1 MALKVLGISASPRER
16 GNTDLLVREALK
28 GAEAAGA
35 KVEYAALRDL
45 KIGPCRECYS
55 CARTGCCAVE
65 DDYQAVYEKLLA
77 ADRLILATP
86 VFFMGPSAQAKL
98 LIDRCQCLWARK
110 YLLKQPLFAD
120 GPRDRRA
127 MVIAVGGTKGKK
139 MFECVRLTMKYFF
152 DAAEFT
158 YAANL
163 FVNQVDGRGD
173 ILKHPRAMA
182 EAARLGRALA
192 APDGSGPPK
201 EPETVE
207 LFGGETSGGRP
218 YGPYGRGEE
227 T

>member
-16 GNTDLLVREALK
+16 GNTDLLLREALR

-35 KVEYAALRDL
+35 EVEYVALRDL
-45 KIGPCRECYS
+45 AIGPCTENYS
-55 CARTGCCAVE
+55 CARTGECGIE
-65 DDYQAVYEKLLA
+65 DDYQAVYAKLLA
-77 ADRLILATP
+77 TDRLVFATP

-110 YLLKQPLFAD
+110 YLLKRPLFAD

-127 MVIAVGGTKGKK
+127 MVIAVGGTKGRK

-163 FVNQVDGRGD
+163 FVNQVDGRAE

-182 EAARLGRALA
+182 EAARLGSAIA
-192 APDGSGPPK
+192 DAGMPPAK

-207 LFGGETSGGRP
+207 LSGGAEIGGGWRGGEA
-218 YGPYGRGEE
+218 
-227 T
+227 

>member
-16 GNTDLLVREALK
+16 GNTDLLLREALR

-35 KVEYAALRDL
+35 EVEVVALRDL
-45 KIGPCRECYS
+45 KIGPCIECYR

-65 DDYQAVYEKLLA
+65 DDYQAVYAKLLA
-77 ADRLILATP
+77 TDRLVFATP

-163 FVNQVDGRGD
+163 FVNQVDGRAE
-173 ILKHPRAMA
+173 ILRVPRAMA
-182 EAARLGRALA
+182 EAARLGSAIA
-192 APDGSGPPK
+192 AAGMPPPK
-201 EPETVE
+201 APETVE
-207 LFGGETSGGRP
+207 LSGGAET
-218 YGPYGRGEE
+218 GGRCGEE

>member
-16 GNTDLLVREALK
+16 GNTDLLLREALR

-35 KVEYAALRDL
+35 EVEVVALRDL
-45 KIGPCRECYS
+45 KIGPCIENYS
-55 CARTGCCAVE
+55 CARTGECGIE
-65 DDYQAVYEKLLA
+65 DDYQAVYAKLLA
-77 ADRLILATP
+77 TDRLVFATP

-127 MVIAVGGTKGKK
+127 MVIAVGGTKGRK

-163 FVNQVDGRGD
+163 FVNQVDGRAE
-173 ILKHPRAMA
+173 ILRVPRAMA
-182 EAARLGRALA
+182 EAARLGSAIA
-192 APDGSGPPK
+192 AAGMPPPK
-201 EPETVE
+201 APETVE
-207 LFGGETSGGRP
+207 LSGGAET
-218 YGPYGRGEE
+218 GGRCGEE

>member
-1 MALKVLGISASPRER
+1 MTLKVLGISASPRER
-16 GNTDLLVREALK
+16 GNTDLLLREALR

-35 KVEYAALRDL
+35 EVEYVALRDL
-45 KIGPCRECYS
+45 AIGPCTENYS
-55 CARTGCCAVE
+55 CARTGECGIE
-65 DDYQAVYEKLLA
+65 DDYQAVYAKLLA
-77 ADRLILATP
+77 TDRLVFATP

-110 YLLKQPLFAD
+110 YLLKRPLFAD

-163 FVNQVDGRGD
+163 FVNQVDGRAE

-182 EAARLGRALA
+182 EAARLGSAIA
-192 APDGSGPPK
+192 AAGMPPPK

-207 LFGGETSGGRP
+207 LSGGAEI
-218 YGPYGRGEE
+218 GGRCGEE

>member
-16 GNTDLLVREALK
+16 GNTDLLLREALR

-35 KVEYAALRDL
+35 EVEVVALRDL
-45 KIGPCRECYS
+45 KIGPCIECYR

-65 DDYQAVYEKLLA
+65 DDYQAVYAKLLA
-77 ADRLILATP
+77 TDRLVFATP

-127 MVIAVGGTKGKK
+127 MVIAVGGTKGRK

-163 FVNQVDGRGD
+163 FVNQVDGRAE
-173 ILKHPRAMA
+173 ILRVPRAMA
-182 EAARLGRALA
+182 EAARLGSAIA
-192 APDGSGPPK
+192 AAGMPPPK
-201 EPETVE
+201 APETVE
-207 LFGGETSGGRP
+207 LSGGAEI
-218 YGPYGRGEE
+218 GGGWRGEA

>member
-1 MALKVLGISASPRER
+1 MTLKVLGISASPRDR
-16 GNTDLLVREALK
+16 GNTDLLLREALR

-35 KVEYAALRDL
+35 EVEYVALRDL
-45 KIGPCRECYS
+45 AIGPCTENYS
-55 CARTGCCAVE
+55 CARTGECGIE
-65 DDYQAVYEKLLA
+65 DDYQAVYAKLLA
-77 ADRLILATP
+77 TDRLVFATP

-110 YLLKQPLFAD
+110 YLLKRPLFAD

-163 FVNQVDGRGD
+163 FVNQVDGRAE

-182 EAARLGRALA
+182 EAARLGSAIA
-192 APDGSGPPK
+192 DAGMPPAK

-207 LFGGETSGGRP
+207 LSGGAEIGGGWRGGEA
-218 YGPYGRGEE
+218 
-227 T
+227 

>member
-16 GNTDLLVREALK
+16 GNTDLLLRRALE

-35 KVEYAALRDL
+35 EVEVVALRDL
-45 KIGPCRECYS
+45 KIGPCIECYK
-55 CARTGCCAVE
+55 CARTGRCAVE
-65 DDYQAVYEKLLA
+65 DDYQAVYAKLLA
-77 ADRLILATP
+77 TDRLVFATP

-163 FVNQVDGRGD
+163 FVNQVDGRAE
-173 ILKHPRAMA
+173 ILRVPRAMA
-182 EAARLGRALA
+182 EAARLGSAIA
-192 APDGSGPPK
+192 AAGMPPPK
-201 EPETVE
+201 APETVE
-207 LFGGETSGGRP
+207 LSGGAET
-218 YGPYGRGEE
+218 GGRCGEE

>member
-1 MALKVLGISASPRER
+1 MTLKVLGISASPRER
-16 GNTDLLVREALK
+16 GNTDLLLREALR

-35 KVEYAALRDL
+35 EVEVVALRDL
-45 KIGPCRECYS
+45 AIGPCTENYS
-55 CARTGCCAVE
+55 CARTGECGIE
-65 DDYQAVYEKLLA
+65 DDYQAVYAKLLA
-77 ADRLILATP
+77 TDRLVFATP

-182 EAARLGRALA
+182 EAARLGSAIA
-192 APDGSGPPK
+192 AAGMPPPK

-207 LFGGETSGGRP
+207 LSGGAEIGGGWRGGEA
-218 YGPYGRGEE
+218 
-227 T
+227 